1 MKECFVMN
9 YEPLAKLYYK
19 DKSVYTKIYNERFN
33 NEFSYHLPFEISGN
47 KAFFIIDYQISRKI
61 EEIYY
66 ISRQLDDILNQ
77 LPPIA
82 FKYYINKNLI
92 DEIMLT
98 NDIEGVY
105 STRKEIS
112 QIIEMPDNSTKKVR
126 LMGLVKKYQKLING
140 EKIPLSSCN
149 DLRLLFDEIILNE
162 IEEDEKTDGEIFRT
176 GSVSVCTAT
185 DKEKHRGLYP
195 EKKLIDFLNKSLDF
209 LTNENNVGPL
219 VKIAVFHYLFGYAH
233 PFYNGNGRTSRFI
246 SSYLL
251 CNILNQ
257 SIALRI
263 SYTIKNDKNKYYK
276 AFDICNDPKNK
287 GDITPFIYSFID
299 IIKNAAKSSLENLES
314 LKQRLEYY
322 STIHENIYNFFE
334 NDLQSKI
341 VYILI
346 QNALF
351 SSKGVFIEELKHHL
365 ECSEATIRKNI
376 KSLINHGLIITTER
390 EKNKMLYELS
400 LDDFEQFAENIQ
412 QL

>member
-112 QIIEMPDNSTKKVR
+112 QIIDMPDNSTKKVR

-149 DLRLLFDEIILNE
+149 DIRLLFDEIVLNE
-162 IEEDEKTDGEIFRT
+162 IEEDEKPDGEIFRT

-257 SIALRI
+257 SISLRI

-322 STIHENIYNFFE
+322 SNIHENIYNFFE

-351 SSKGVFIEELKHHL
+351 SRKGVFIEELKHHL

>member
-1 MKECFVMN
+1 MN

-149 DLRLLFDEIILNE
+149 DLRLLFDEIVLNE
-162 IEEDEKTDGEIFRT
+162 IEEDEKPDGEIFRT

-209 LTNENNVGPL
+209 LTNENNVGSL

-263 SYTIKNDKNKYYK
+263 SYTVKNDKNKYYK

-351 SSKGVFIEELKHHL
+351 SRKGVFIEELKHHL

-376 KSLINHGLIITTER
+376 KSLIKHGLIITTER

-412 QL
+412 KL

>member
-1 MKECFVMN
+1 MN

-149 DLRLLFDEIILNE
+149 DIRLLFDEIVLNE
-162 IEEDEKTDGEIFRT
+162 IEEDEKPDGEIFRT

-195 EKKLIDFLNKSLDF
+195 EKNLIDFLNKSLDF

-376 KSLINHGLIITTER
+376 KSLIKHGLIITTER

>member
-1 MKECFVMN
+1 MN

-77 LPPIA
+77 LPPIV

-149 DLRLLFDEIILNE
+149 DIRLLFDEIVLNE
-162 IEEDEKTDGEIFRT
+162 IEEDGKTDGEIFRT

-276 AFDICNDPKNK
+276 AFDICNDSKNK

-376 KSLINHGLIITTER
+376 KSLIKHGLIITTER

>member
-1 MKECFVMN
+1 MN

-140 EKIPLSSCN
+140 EKIPFSSCN
-149 DLRLLFDEIILNE
+149 DIRLLFDEIVLNE
-162 IEEDEKTDGEIFRT
+162 IEEDGKTDGEIFRT

-376 KSLINHGLIITTER
+376 KSLIKHGLIITTER

-400 LDDFEQFAENIQ
+400 LDDF
-412 QL
+412 

>member
-1 MKECFVMN
+1 MN

-77 LPPIA
+77 LHPIA

-149 DLRLLFDEIILNE
+149 DLRLLFDEIVLNE
-162 IEEDEKTDGEIFRT
+162 IEEDEKPDGEIFRT

-185 DKEKHRGLYP
+185 VKEKHRGLYP

-287 GDITPFIYSFID
+287 GDITPFISSFID

-351 SSKGVFIEELKHHL
+351 SRKGVFIEELKHHL

-376 KSLINHGLIITTER
+376 KSLIKHGLIITTER

>member
-77 LPPIA
+77 LPPIV

-149 DLRLLFDEIILNE
+149 DIRLLFDEIVLNE
-162 IEEDEKTDGEIFRT
+162 IEEDGKTDGEIFRT

-351 SSKGVFIEELKHHL
+351 SRKGVFIEELKHHL

-376 KSLINHGLIITTER
+376 KSLIKHGLIITTER

>member
-82 FKYYINKNLI
+82 SKYYINKNLI

-140 EKIPLSSCN
+140 EKIPFSSCN
-149 DLRLLFDEIILNE
+149 DIRLLFDEIVLNE
-162 IEEDEKTDGEIFRT
+162 IEEDEKPDGEIFRT
-176 GSVSVCTAT
+176 GSVFVCTAT

-376 KSLINHGLIITTER
+376 KSLIKHGLIITTER

>member
-1 MKECFVMN
+1 MN

-149 DLRLLFDEIILNE
+149 DIRLLFDEIVLNE
-162 IEEDEKTDGEIFRT
+162 IEEDEKPDGEIFRT

-209 LTNENNVGPL
+209 LTNENNVGSL
-219 VKIAVFHYLFGYAH
+219 VKIAMFHYLFGYAH

-376 KSLINHGLIITTER
+376 KSLIKHGLIITTER

>member
-1 MKECFVMN
+1 MN

-149 DLRLLFDEIILNE
+149 DLRLLFDEIVLNE
-162 IEEDEKTDGEIFRT
+162 IEEDEKPDGEIFRT

-351 SSKGVFIEELKHHL
+351 SRKGVFIEELKHHL

-376 KSLINHGLIITTER
+376 KSLIKHGLIITTER

-412 QL
+412 KL

>member
-77 LPPIA
+77 LSPIA

-140 EKIPLSSCN
+140 EKIPFSSCN
-149 DLRLLFDEIILNE
+149 DIRLLFDEIVLNE
-162 IEEDEKTDGEIFRT
+162 IEEDEKPDGEIFRT

-276 AFDICNDPKNK
+276 AFDICNDSKNK

-376 KSLINHGLIITTER
+376 KSLIKHGLIITTER

>member
-1 MKECFVMN
+1 MN

-66 ISRQLDDILNQ
+66 ISRQLDEILNQ

-112 QIIEMPDNSTKKVR
+112 QIIEMPDNSNKKVR

-149 DLRLLFDEIILNE
+149 DIRLLFDEIVLNE
-162 IEEDEKTDGEIFRT
+162 IEEDEKPDGEIFRT

-209 LTNENNVGPL
+209 LNNENNVGPL
-219 VKIAVFHYLFGYAH
+219 VKIAAFHYLFGYAH

-322 STIHENIYNFFE
+322 SNIHENIYNFFE

-351 SSKGVFIEELKHHL
+351 SRKGVFIEELKHHL

-376 KSLINHGLIITTER
+376 KSLKNHGLIINTER

>member
-47 KAFFIIDYQISRKI
+47 KAFFIIDYQISKKI

-149 DLRLLFDEIILNE
+149 DIRLLFDEIVLNE
-162 IEEDEKTDGEIFRT
+162 IEEDEKPDGEIFRT

-351 SSKGVFIEELKHHL
+351 SRKGVFIEELKHHL

-376 KSLINHGLIITTER
+376 KSLIKHGLIITTER

>member
-1 MKECFVMN
+1 MN

-140 EKIPLSSCN
+140 EKIPFSSCN
-149 DLRLLFDEIILNE
+149 DIRLLFDEIVLNE
-162 IEEDEKTDGEIFRT
+162 IEEDEKPDGEIFRT

-376 KSLINHGLIITTER
+376 KSLIKHGLIITTER

>member
-1 MKECFVMN
+1 M
-9 YEPLAKLYYK
+9 L
-19 DKSVYTKIYNERFN
+19 VYTKIYNERFN

-149 DLRLLFDEIILNE
+149 DLRLLFDEIVLNE
-162 IEEDEKTDGEIFRT
+162 IEEDEKPDGEIFRT

-276 AFDICNDPKNK
+276 TFDICNDPKNK

-351 SSKGVFIEELKHHL
+351 SRKGVFIEELKHHL

-376 KSLINHGLIITTER
+376 KSLIKHGLIITTER

>member
-1 MKECFVMN
+1 MN

-33 NEFSYHLPFEISGN
+33 NEFSYHLPFEISDN

-140 EKIPLSSCN
+140 EKIPFSSCN
-149 DLRLLFDEIILNE
+149 DIRLLFDEIVLNE
-162 IEEDEKTDGEIFRT
+162 IEEDEKPDGEIFRT

-376 KSLINHGLIITTER
+376 KSLIKHGLIITTER

>member
-1 MKECFVMN
+1 MN

-77 LPPIA
+77 LPPIV

-149 DLRLLFDEIILNE
+149 GIRLLFDEIVLNE
-162 IEEDEKTDGEIFRT
+162 IEEDGKTDGEIFRT

-276 AFDICNDPKNK
+276 AFDICNDSKNK

-376 KSLINHGLIITTER
+376 KSLIKHGLIITTER

>member
-149 DLRLLFDEIILNE
+149 DLRLLFDEIVLNE
-162 IEEDEKTDGEIFRT
+162 IEEDEKPDGEIFRT

-195 EKKLIDFLNKSLDF
+195 EKKLIEFLNKSLDF

-351 SSKGVFIEELKHHL
+351 SRKGVFIEELKHHL

-376 KSLINHGLIITTER
+376 KSLIKHGLIITTER

>member
-47 KAFFIIDYQISRKI
+47 KAFFIIDYQISKKI

-149 DLRLLFDEIILNE
+149 DIRLLFDEIVLNE

-209 LTNENNVGPL
+209 LTNENNVGSL

-351 SSKGVFIEELKHHL
+351 SRKGVFIEELKHHL

-376 KSLINHGLIITTER
+376 KSLIKHGLIITTER

>member
-33 NEFSYHLPFEISGN
+33 NEFSYHLLFEISGN

-140 EKIPLSSCN
+140 EKIPFSSCN
-149 DLRLLFDEIILNE
+149 DIRLLFDEIVLNE
-162 IEEDEKTDGEIFRT
+162 IEEDEKPDGEIFRT

-351 SSKGVFIEELKHHL
+351 SRKGVFIEELKHHL

-376 KSLINHGLIITTER
+376 KSLIKHGLIITTER

>member
-1 MKECFVMN
+1 MN

-140 EKIPLSSCN
+140 EKIPFSSCN
-149 DLRLLFDEIILNE
+149 DIRLLFDEIVLNE
-162 IEEDEKTDGEIFRT
+162 IEEDEKPDGEIFRT

-219 VKIAVFHYLFGYAH
+219 VKIVVFHYLFGYAH

-376 KSLINHGLIITTER
+376 KSLIKHGLIITTER

>member
-149 DLRLLFDEIILNE
+149 DLRLLFDEIVLNE
-162 IEEDEKTDGEIFRT
+162 IEEDEKPDGEIFRT

-209 LTNENNVGPL
+209 LTNENNVGSL

-263 SYTIKNDKNKYYK
+263 SYTVKNDKNKYYK

-351 SSKGVFIEELKHHL
+351 SRKGVFIEELKHHL

-376 KSLINHGLIITTER
+376 KSLIKHGLIITTER

-412 QL
+412 KL

>member
-149 DLRLLFDEIILNE
+149 DIRLLFDEIVLNE
-162 IEEDEKTDGEIFRT
+162 IEEDEKPDGEIFRT

-209 LTNENNVGPL
+209 LTNENNVGSL

-376 KSLINHGLIITTER
+376 KSLIKHGLIITTER

>member
-1 MKECFVMN
+1 MN

-149 DLRLLFDEIILNE
+149 DIRLLFDEIVLNE
-162 IEEDEKTDGEIFRT
+162 IEEDEKPDGEIFRT

-219 VKIAVFHYLFGYAH
+219 VKIAVFHYLFGYSH

-287 GDITPFIYSFID
+287 GDITPFIYSYID

-376 KSLINHGLIITTER
+376 KSLINHGLIINTER

>member
-33 NEFSYHLPFEISGN
+33 NEFSYHLPFEISVN

-149 DLRLLFDEIILNE
+149 DIRLLFDEIVLNE
-162 IEEDEKTDGEIFRT
+162 IEEDEKPDGEIFRT

-376 KSLINHGLIITTER
+376 KSLIKHGLIITTER

>member
-105 STRKEIS
+105 STQKEIS

-149 DLRLLFDEIILNE
+149 DLRLLFDEIVLNE
-162 IEEDEKTDGEIFRT
+162 IEEDEKPDGEIFRT

-251 CNILNQ
+251 FNILNQ

-376 KSLINHGLIITTER
+376 KSLINHGLIINTER

>member
-1 MKECFVMN
+1 MN

-149 DLRLLFDEIILNE
+149 DLRLLFDEIVLNE
-162 IEEDEKTDGEIFRT
+162 IEEDEKPDGEIFRT

-299 IIKNAAKSSLENLES
+299 IIKNAVKSSLENLES

-351 SSKGVFIEELKHHL
+351 SRKGVFIEELKHHL

-376 KSLINHGLIITTER
+376 KSLIKHGLIITTER

>member
-140 EKIPLSSCN
+140 EKIPFSSCN
-149 DLRLLFDEIILNE
+149 DIRLLFDEIVLNE
-162 IEEDEKTDGEIFRT
+162 IEEDEKPDGEIFRT

-219 VKIAVFHYLFGYAH
+219 VKIPVFHYLFGYAH

-257 SIALRI
+257 LIALRI

-351 SSKGVFIEELKHHL
+351 SRKGVFIEELKHHL

-376 KSLINHGLIITTER
+376 KSLIKHGLIITTER

>member
-1 MKECFVMN
+1 MN

-47 KAFFIIDYQISRKI
+47 KAFFIIDYQISKKI

-149 DLRLLFDEIILNE
+149 DIRLLFDEIVLNE

-209 LTNENNVGPL
+209 LTNENNVGSL

-351 SSKGVFIEELKHHL
+351 SRKGVFIEELKHHL

-376 KSLINHGLIITTER
+376 KSLIKHGLIITTER

>member
-1 MKECFVMN
+1 MN

-140 EKIPLSSCN
+140 EKIPFSSCN
-149 DLRLLFDEIILNE
+149 DIRLLFDEIVLNE
-162 IEEDEKTDGEIFRT
+162 IEEDEKPDGEIFRT

-287 GDITPFIYSFID
+287 GDITPFIYRFID

-376 KSLINHGLIITTER
+376 KSLIKHGLIITTER

>member
-149 DLRLLFDEIILNE
+149 DLRLLFDEIVLNE
-162 IEEDEKTDGEIFRT
+162 IEEDEKPDGEIFRT

-209 LTNENNVGPL
+209 LTNENNVGSL

-263 SYTIKNDKNKYYK
+263 SYTVKNDKNKYYK

-376 KSLINHGLIITTER
+376 KSLIKHGLIITTER

>member
-1 MKECFVMN
+1 
-9 YEPLAKLYYK
+9 
-19 DKSVYTKIYNERFN
+19 
-33 NEFSYHLPFEISGN
+33 
-47 KAFFIIDYQISRKI
+47 
-61 EEIYY
+61 
-66 ISRQLDDILNQ
+66 
-77 LPPIA
+77 
-82 FKYYINKNLI
+82 
-92 DEIMLT
+92 
-98 NDIEGVY
+98 
-105 STRKEIS
+105 
-112 QIIEMPDNSTKKVR
+112 MPDNSTKKVR

-149 DLRLLFDEIILNE
+149 DIRLLFDEIVLNE
-162 IEEDEKTDGEIFRT
+162 IEEDEKPDGEIFRT

-209 LTNENNVGPL
+209 LTNENNVGSL

-376 KSLINHGLIITTER
+376 KSLIKHGLIITTER

>member
-1 MKECFVMN
+1 MN

-77 LPPIA
+77 LSPIA

-149 DLRLLFDEIILNE
+149 DIRLLFDEIVLNE
-162 IEEDEKTDGEIFRT
+162 IEEDEKPDGEIFRT

-287 GDITPFIYSFID
+287 GDITPFISSFID

-376 KSLINHGLIITTER
+376 KSLIKHGLIITTER

>member
-140 EKIPLSSCN
+140 EKIPFSSCN
-149 DLRLLFDEIILNE
+149 DIRLLFDEIVLNE
-162 IEEDEKTDGEIFRT
+162 IEEDEKPDGEIFRT

-209 LTNENNVGPL
+209 LTNENNVGSL

-351 SSKGVFIEELKHHL
+351 SRKGVFIEELKHHL

-376 KSLINHGLIITTER
+376 KSLIKHGLIITTER

>member
-149 DLRLLFDEIILNE
+149 DIRLLFDEIVLNE
-162 IEEDEKTDGEIFRT
+162 IEEDEKPDGEIFRT

-376 KSLINHGLIITTER
+376 KSLIKHGLIITTER

>member
-1 MKECFVMN
+1 MN

-149 DLRLLFDEIILNE
+149 DIRLLFDEIVLNE
-162 IEEDEKTDGEIFRT
+162 IEEDEKPDGEIFRT

-219 VKIAVFHYLFGYAH
+219 VKIAVFHYLFGYSH

-376 KSLINHGLIITTER
+376 KSLIKHGLIITTER

-400 LDDFEQFAENIQ
+400 LDDFERFAENIQ

>member
-1 MKECFVMN
+1 MN

-149 DLRLLFDEIILNE
+149 DLRLLFDEIVLNE
-162 IEEDEKTDGEIFRT
+162 IEEDEKPDGEIFRT

-233 PFYNGNGRTSRFI
+233 PFYNGNGRISRFI

-351 SSKGVFIEELKHHL
+351 SRKGVFIEELKHHL

-376 KSLINHGLIITTER
+376 KSLIKHGLIITTER